1 MVSKTSILFLLVIVA
16 VLLILFLNSKKQTQ
30 VQLEE
35 RKAVP
40 RVRPVYIDQPTVYLD
55 EPIKYTEWDQEI
67 SSSL

>member
-35 RKAVP
+35 RIAVP